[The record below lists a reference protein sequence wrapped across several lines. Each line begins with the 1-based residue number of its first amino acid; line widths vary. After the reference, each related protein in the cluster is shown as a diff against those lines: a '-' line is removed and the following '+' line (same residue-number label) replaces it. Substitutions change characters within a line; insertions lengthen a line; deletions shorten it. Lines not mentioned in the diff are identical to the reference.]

1 MNTVL
6 EPYIDGYIDSVFG
19 NLLSVVPRVRFP
31 FKPLDT
37 YSRLYDWDYEIN
49 PRSLPRID
57 QRTAWTN
64 LITYSEDNEN
74 AAWTKT
80 AVTVS
85 ANNTTAPD
93 GLVTMDKLLET
104 TANSEHSVS
113 QAATVTAAPHEV
125 SFFIKGGLT
134 RGFVRAA
141 FTDSAATVFSAYFAT
156 TGYTVSPS
164 AGVTAKIANLGNG
177 HLYCVLRFT
186 PAAGAG
192 TLKINIASAVGTIS
206 YAGSTS
212 NGIYLWGAQV
222 ALTQTLGGQ
231 VLSPPY
237 ISTTSAARSILA
249 PDRDPRDPM
258 AYLLMET
265 DPEPVDSVRSLVT
278 RTFGRIPKPQYV
290 TRSRSIP
297 KPKISGTFPRT
308 INGVYVQ
315 QPDPDVDEY
324 TFATQVAVTSDSGPP
339 AFGITGGTFD
349 LTFGPDT
356 ESGIAYNV
364 STSTLAAAINALPLM
379 SDIGTVAVTG
389 GGAAF
394 TILFPTS
401 ASITQSTA
409 NVSSLTLAGA
419 GSPTATL
426 SATAIASNQFYFQ
439 VSLTAPTAFNG
450 GTFTL
455 SIFGETTA
463 PIPWD
468 ATREDI
474 EDAINALAN
483 VTACG
488 GATVAIPF
496 SGASYTGNPLIQA
509 NTQILFQVYI
519 SLPTVSADGSSL
531 TPSGTASISS
541 TYLGGWQL
549 TLASGSPGARTIG
562 TGGHGIASGDDI
574 VVTVNGVVVPLTS
587 GQYTLVNTNQL
598 SFTSSAGVAYYGG
611 SISYVGKGDGSRY
624 AADSPIIAIE
634 LITTYYLPG
643 VSPGIDETSD
653 IPIPARV
660 TPAQLLGAIF
670 SGSTLVNYDVGEFE
684 DWLETVIDSIT
695 LTTLNPQLL
704 ISPDA

>member
-1 MNTVL
+1 MTALL
-6 EPYIDGYIDSVFG
+6 EPYIDGYIEPGIG
-19 NLLSVVPRVRFP
+19 NELTVVPRPKFP

-37 YSRLYDWDYEIN
+37 YSRLYERDYEIN

-74 AAWTKT
+74 SAWTKT
-80 AVTVS
+80 AITVS
-85 ANNTTAPD
+85 ANNVVAPD

-104 TANSEHSVS
+104 TANSEHSVA
-113 QAATVTAAPHEV
+113 QAATVTAAAHEV

-164 AGVTAKIANLGNG
+164 AGVTAKAANLGNG
-177 HLYCVLRFT
+177 HLHCTLRFT

-192 TLKINIASAVGTIS
+192 TLKINLASAVGTIS

-212 NGIYLWGAQV
+212 AGIYLWGAQV
-222 ALTQTLGGQ
+222 ALGSL
-231 VLSPPY
+231 VPY
-237 ISTTSAARSILA
+237 IATTAAARSILA

-265 DPEPVDSVRSLVT
+265 DPEPVDSVRSIVT
-278 RTFGRIPKPQYV
+278 RTFGRIPKVQTV

-297 KPKISGTFPRT
+297 KPRISGEFPRT

-324 TFATQVAVTSDSGPP
+324 TFATQVEVTADSGPP
-339 AFGITGGTFD
+339 TFGITGGTFD
-349 LTFGPDT
+349 LDFGPDT
-356 ESGIAYNV
+356 EAGIAYNV
-364 STSTLAAAINALPLM
+364 SAGTLQTALNALPLLD
-379 SDIGTVAVTG
+379 DIGTISVTG
-389 GGAAF
+389 GSASF
-394 TILFPTS
+394 TILFSAVNQPTGD
-401 ASITQSTA
+401 A
-409 NVSSLTLAGA
+409 SSLTLAGA
-419 GSPTATL
+419 GTPTATL
-426 SATAIASNQFYFQ
+426 SGITMASNKFVFD
-439 VSLTAPTAFNG
+439 VRFDGATAFNG
-450 GTFTL
+450 GTFTVT
-455 SIFGETTA
+455 IFGETTSA
-463 PIPWD
+463 IAWNASA
-468 ATREDI
+468 ATI
-474 EDAINALAN
+474 EAAINALAN

-488 GATVAIPF
+488 GAVVTIPF
-496 SGASYTGNPLIQA
+496 TGAGYTGNPLIYG
-509 NTQILFQVYI
+509 NTQIRFGVEI
-519 SLPTVSADGSSL
+519 DFPTAAADGSSL
-531 TPSGTASISS
+531 TPSGTASISQA
-541 TYLGGWQL
+541 YAAGWQL
-549 TLASGSPGARTIG
+549 NLASGSPGARTI
-562 TGGHGIASGDDI
+562 TAPTHGIAAGDDI
-574 VVTVNGVVVPLTS
+574 VVTVNGVVVNLTS
-587 GQYTLVNTNQL
+587 GQYTLVNANQL
-598 SFTSSAGVAYYGG
+598 SFTSTAGAVFYGG

-624 AADSPIIAIE
+624 AADSPIIAID

-643 VSPGIDETSD
+643 VSPGIDETND

-670 SGSTLVNYDVGEFE
+670 GGSTLVNYDVGEFE
-684 DWLETVIDSIT
+684 QWLETAITSIT